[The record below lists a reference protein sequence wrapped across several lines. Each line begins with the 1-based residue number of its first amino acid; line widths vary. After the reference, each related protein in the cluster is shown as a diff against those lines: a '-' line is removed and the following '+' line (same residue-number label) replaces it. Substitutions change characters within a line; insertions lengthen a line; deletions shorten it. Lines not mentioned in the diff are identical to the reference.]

1 LEKRQNWNRVQ
12 KQINE
17 NDKNYRLT
25 LKENEIRENEAKQKL
40 VEAQWELEQLEK
52 QHALELKRLDD
63 EFERSKQLKQIEL

>member
-1 LEKRQNWNRVQ
+1 VQ